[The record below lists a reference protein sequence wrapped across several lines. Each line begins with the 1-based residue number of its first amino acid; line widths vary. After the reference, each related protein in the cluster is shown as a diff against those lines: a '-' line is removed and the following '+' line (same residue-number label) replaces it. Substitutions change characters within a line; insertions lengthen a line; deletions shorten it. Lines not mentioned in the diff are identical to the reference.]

1 MVEEKHS
8 PFQTNI
14 KYYAK
19 QISETILAL
28 LLIRSKSG
36 MSVTADHVA

>member
-8 PFQTNI
+8 PFQTN

-19 QISETILAL
+19 QISETILVL
-28 LLIRSKSG
+28 LMIRSKSG